1 MANHIEQTVEELVLN
16 CIKDSNL
23 ELVDVEYVRER
34 DWFLRIYIEKGEGIG
49 VEDCQWLSERIGEKL
64 DAADFIRDSYYLE
77 VSSPGLDR
85 PLKKTKDFIRHAG
98 QKVEVHTF
106 SPLNGK
112 KNMVGILKGL
122 IDNQVVLDIDGTEV
136 SIPKD
141 KTSQV
146 RLYIE
151 F

>member
-1 MANHIEQTVEELVLN
+1 MANHIEQAVEKLVLE
-16 CIKDSNL
+16 CIEGSDL

-34 DWFLRIYIEKGEGIG
+34 DWFLRIYIDKVGGIG
-49 VEDCQWLSERIGEKL
+49 VDDCQWLSERIGEKL
-64 DAADFIRDSYYLE
+64 DIADFIRDSYYLE

-85 PLKKTKDFIRHAG
+85 PLKNPKDFVRHTG
-98 QKVEVHTF
+98 QKVELHTF
-106 SPLNGK
+106 APINGK
-112 KNMVGILKGL
+112 KILVGTLKGL
-122 IDNQVVLDIDGTEV
+122 VDNHVVLDIDGTEV
-136 SIPKD
+136 SIPKE

>member
-1 MANHIEQTVEELVLN
+1 MSNQIEQAVEELVLD
-16 CIKDSNL
+16 CIKDSEL

-34 DWFLRIYIEKGEGIG
+34 DWFLRIYIDKAGGVG

-85 PLKKTKDFIRHAG
+85 PLKKPKDFIRHAG
-98 QKVEVHTF
+98 QKVELHTF
-106 SPLNGK
+106 APVNGQK
-112 KNMVGILKGL
+112 TMAGILKGL